1 MLLTIAKLRT
11 RAWKPYRD
19 EQELVLRPTVYAI
32 AARHEHDRDRSNWLG
47 KSSLPEAIDY
57 ALWGRLTKS
66 VRRKVD
72 WITEGEKSGEVE
84 TTLSDG
90 SRIVRQL
97 GRHGSEKL
105 WLFPPNAGADGVL
118 HQEKAQEA
126 IERLVGMT
134 KEDFLTVAYFQ
145 QRQMARLILCDP
157 GPRMDLVAG
166 WIRLGPL
173 QECEEQ
179 SSAALSELT
188 RRRDEETTRA
198 AMARRTIADALARE
212 NMPDVETLRTAVTFS
227 MGFVGKERESI
238 TRMRAECAATTR
250 RRAHEPHARRFEAVV
265 EEGKRLAV
273 ERISPPNPAEVAA
286 AKSQLQGTSSAKG
299 VADRDLGARVRL
311 ATGRF
316 DGACPLVGEP
326 CPSREFVTGGKARN
340 EALRLAAED
349 GAQQA
354 TEKFEIS
361 RNWNTELQ
369 NRVVRAAQ
377 DERRLQELRD
387 EARRLKPAWELWRAT
402 KDDPEAADRLAIAE
416 KALRDAEQLHFQRQ
430 AALQTIE
437 QQEGW
442 IRDAEEKI
450 AQLDA
455 GAKTA
460 SAAAIVFGK
469 MGAQRVIAEGVL
481 GDIEGR
487 AAETFGRCGIELGVK
502 MVWSREGDGLAAACG
517 ACGQG
522 LPASQKVRE
531 CPRCGAARGPKLV
544 NKLDFEVSD
553 RSGGAEDLAG
563 GVLQLAASAWLRE
576 DRGSQWATAMIDE
589 PFGQMDAANRRAF
602 AGHLPTILR
611 ESGFAQAF
619 VIAHHSGILDSL
631 PGRIEIVSDGNHSTA
646 RVAH

>member
-1 MLLTIAKLRT
+1 
-11 RAWKPYRD
+11 
-19 EQELVLRPTVYAI
+19 
-32 AARHEHDRDRSNWLG
+32 
-47 KSSLPEAIDY
+47 
-57 ALWGRLTKS
+57 
-66 VRRKVD
+66 
-72 WITEGEKSGEVE
+72 
-84 TTLSDG
+84 
-90 SRIVRQL
+90 
-97 GRHGSEKL
+97 
-105 WLFPPNAGADGVL
+105 
-118 HQEKAQEA
+118 
-126 IERLVGMT
+126 MT

-173 QECEEQ
+173 QDCEEQ

-188 RRRDEETTRA
+188 RRRDEEDARLKAARQVSAGALAGFVDAADLRRAVRESEVCVTTARASIAQLRA
-198 AMARRTIADALARE
+198 ACE
-212 NMPDVETLRTAVTFS
+212 
-227 MGFVGKERESI
+227 
-238 TRMRAECAATTR
+238 ATTQ

-265 EEGKRLAV
+265 EEGKRLAST
-273 ERISPPNPAEVAA
+273 EGWKNPPDPAEVDA
-286 AKSQLQGTSSAKG
+286 AKSQLQRTSSAKG

-349 GAQQA
+349 GAQKA
-354 TEKFEIS
+354 TEKFGMAQKWHD
-361 RNWNTELQ
+361 NLQ
-369 NRVVRAAQ
+369 NRARQADLDA
-377 DERRLQELRD
+377 RRLQELRE
-387 EARRLKPAWELWRAT
+387 EARRLKPAWELWRAAN
-402 KDDPEAADRLAIAE
+402 DDPEAADRLAIAE

-437 QQEGW
+437 QQEDW

-455 GAKTA
+455 GAKVA
-460 SAAAIVFGK
+460 SAAATVFGK

-487 AAETFGRCGIELGVK
+487 ASETFGRCGIELGVK
-502 MVWSREGDGLAAACG
+502 MVWSREGDGMASACG

-589 PFGQMDAANRRAF
+589 PFGQMDAANRRDF

-611 ESGFAQAF
+611 ESGFSQAF

-631 PGRIEIVSDGNHSTA
+631 PGRIEIVSDGKHSTA